1 MNITEFFLSIQ
12 VKFELYKPRYQDQT
26 GLWNNFI
33 TKEKHIEKW
42 HMFLIW
48 GYSLKERGDSDLLKL
63 KNWFKCNV

>member
-48 GYSLKERGDSDLLKL
+48 GYSL
-63 KNWFKCNV
+63 